1 MGNAQ
6 VSLTDTIIQLKMTQ
20 KQLSRLATK
29 AEKDALKE
37 KGKVK
42 KYLEKND
49 KEAARIYAENAIR
62 KKNEGISYLRMAGR
76 VDAVISRLQ
85 TAESMKMITKQM
97 GGVVKGMDAAMQ
109 SMNLEQM
116 GLIMDKFESTF
127 TELDVRAGVLENGMQ
142 SGVSSTMPEH
152 QIDSLLTEVADEH
165 NLDVAT
171 QLDTPSL
178 SMPEQRA
185 DAVGQLSTSDEQ
197 ALAQRLA
204 ALRS

>member
-1 MGNAQ
+1 MGNTQA
-6 VSLTDTIIQLKMTQ
+6 SLTDTIIQLKMTQ
-20 KQLSRLATK
+20 KQLARLSKK
-29 AEKDALKE
+29 AEADAAKE
-37 KGKVK
+37 KSKVK

-62 KKNEGISYLRMAGR
+62 KKNEGLSYLRMAGR

-97 GGVVKGMDAAMQ
+97 GGVVRGMDAAMQ

-116 GLIMDKFESTF
+116 AQIMDKFESTF
-127 TELDVRAGVLENGMQ
+127 TELDVRAGVLESGMQ

-165 NLDVAT
+165 NLDVASA
-171 QLDTPSL
+171 LDSPSL
-178 SMPEQRA
+178 SMPQQTAEN
-185 DAVGQLSTSDEQ
+185 VGQLSTTEEQ

-204 ALRS
+204 SLRS